1 MPMRDLTL
9 MVMPD
14 GRVWIDADSMV
25 DYLRSV
31 EQQGIGEATR
41 ACNRGEALQYAGA
54 MAVQDIVRQI
64 ADSLVVNGMA
74 AREEIA
80 GRRVPR

>member
-1 MPMRDLTL
+1 

-14 GRVWIDADSMV
+14 HRVWIDADSMV
-25 DYLRSV
+25 EYLRMV
-31 EQQGIGEATR
+31 QQQGQDEAAKAHENGESY
-41 ACNRGEALQYAGA
+41 QYAGA
-54 MAVQDIVRQI
+54 MAVQDVIRQI